1 MRTKAGSVLVGSHRE
16 EVRDS
21 VVVWIYRAGFITT
34 HLSKSHCYGLLYGLA
49 AFVLAVEEEGD
60 GCGALL
66 AARTYGTLPNNA
78 GALFCA
84 LFSFSRQNR
93 YPRSITFEQH
103 SIEVEIISVFFKD
116 YCRLALSL

>member
-1 MRTKAGSVLVGSHRE
+1 VRCCGSIEHVSHHHTFA
-16 EVRDS
+16 EVS
-21 VVVWIYRAGFITT
+21 
-34 HLSKSHCYGLLYGLA
+34 LLRFALCLA
-49 AFVLAVEEEGD
+49 AFVHAVEEEGD

-84 LFSFSRQNR
+84 LFSFSGQNR
-93 YPRSITFEQH
+93 HPRGITFEQH

-116 YCRLALSL
+116 

>member
-1 MRTKAGSVLVGSHRE
+1 VDLSSRFH
-16 EVRDS
+16 
-21 VVVWIYRAGFITT
+21 ITT